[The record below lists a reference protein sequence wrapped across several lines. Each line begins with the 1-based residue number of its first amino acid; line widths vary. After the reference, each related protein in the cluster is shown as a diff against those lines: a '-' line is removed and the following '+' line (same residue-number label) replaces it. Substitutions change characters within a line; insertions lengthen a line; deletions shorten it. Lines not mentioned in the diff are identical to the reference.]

1 MNGEFYIVNKPVSVR
16 ETFNNTILLLT
27 MVKSE
32 YYYIISFSRSK
43 GQIEIGF
50 DYESELHGKI
60 TETVVADFYCNE
72 NSVLLSCSLKNIA
85 LSDFAALKSLDNHFS
100 VADSNVIYRAEIPR
114 DGVVP
119 ISIKTLNE
127 YIMKT
132 RSEIISFLE
141 SYYHRCI
148 SIR

>member
-1 MNGEFYIVNKPVSVR
+1 MNEEFYIINKPVSVK
-16 ETFNNTILLLT
+16 ESFNNTILLLT
-27 MVKSE
+27 MIKSE
-32 YYYIISFSRSK
+32 YYYIISFSREK

-72 NSVLLSCSLKNIA
+72 SSVILSCSLKNIA
-85 LSDFAALKSLDNHFS
+85 LSDFVSVKSIDNRFT
-100 VADSNVIYRAEIPR
+100 VADSNVIYKSEIPR

-119 ISIKTLNE
+119 ISIKALNE

-141 SYYHRCI
+141 DYYHRYI
-148 SIR
+148 SIS

>member
-50 DYESELHGKI
+50 DYEI
-60 TETVVADFYCNE
+60 
-72 NSVLLSCSLKNIA
+72 
-85 LSDFAALKSLDNHFS
+85 
-100 VADSNVIYRAEIPR
+100 
-114 DGVVP
+114 
-119 ISIKTLNE
+119 
-127 YIMKT
+127 
-132 RSEIISFLE
+132 
-141 SYYHRCI
+141 
-148 SIR
+148 

>member
-1 MNGEFYIVNKPVSVR
+1 MNEEFYVVNEPVSVK

-27 MVKSE
+27 MIKSE

-50 DYESELHGKI
+50 DFESELHSKI
-60 TETVVADFYCNE
+60 TETIVADFYCNE
-72 NSVLLSCSLKNIA
+72 RNVLLSCSLKNID
-85 LSDFAALKSLDNHFS
+85 LCDFVAVKSLGDRFTVTN
-100 VADSNVIYRAEIPR
+100 SNVIYESEIPK
-114 DGVVP
+114 DKVVP
-119 ISIKTLNE
+119 ISVKSLNE

-141 SYYHRCI
+141 AYYHRCI

>member
-1 MNGEFYIVNKPVSVR
+1 MNEEFYIINKPVSVK
-16 ETFNNTILLLT
+16 ESFNNTILLLT
-27 MVKSE
+27 MIKSE
-32 YYYIISFSRSK
+32 YYYIISFSRAK

-72 NSVLLSCSLKNIA
+72 SSVILSCSLKNIA
-85 LSDFAALKSLDNHFS
+85 LSDFVSVKSIDNRFT
-100 VADSNVIYRAEIPR
+100 VADSNVIYKSEIPR

-119 ISIKTLNE
+119 ISIKALNE

-141 SYYHRCI
+141 DYYHRCI
-148 SIR
+148 SIS

>member
-1 MNGEFYIVNKPVSVR
+1 MNEEFYVVNEPVSVK

-27 MVKSE
+27 MIKSE

-50 DYESELHGKI
+50 DFESELHNRI
-60 TETVVADFYCNE
+60 TETIVADFYCDD
-72 NSVLLSCSLKNIA
+72 NSVLLSCSLSNID
-85 LSDFAALKSLDNHFS
+85 LSDSVTVKTIDNRFA
-100 VADSNVIYRAEIPR
+100 VAGSRIFYETKIPC

-132 RSEIISFLE
+132 RSDIISFLE
-141 SYYHRCI
+141 AYYQRCI
-148 SIR
+148 SIS

>member
-1 MNGEFYIVNKPVSVR
+1 MNEEFYVVNEPVSVK

-27 MVKSE
+27 MIKSE

-50 DYESELHGKI
+50 DFESELHSKI
-60 TETVVADFYCNE
+60 TEAIVADFYCNE
-72 NSVLLSCSLKNIA
+72 RNVLLSCSLKNID
-85 LSDFAALKSLDNHFS
+85 LCDFVAVKSLGDRFTVTN
-100 VADSNVIYRAEIPR
+100 SNVIYESEIPK
-114 DGVVP
+114 DKVVP
-119 ISIKTLNE
+119 ISVKTLNE

-141 SYYHRCI
+141 AYYHRCI